1 MSEAGNGS
9 STNLAHWEHFQHG
22 ADIGVRGIGPSL
34 ASAFEQ
40 AALALTAVLVDP
52 GTLQPTETVE
62 IELEAPNADLLLY
75 DWLNALIFEMGT
87 RGLIFGAF
95 DVSIEGNKLVGRA
108 HGERVNRDR
117 HQPAVEIKG
126 ATMTELLAGEI
137 RPGEWRAQC
146 VVDV

>member
-1 MSEAGNGS
+1 VSEAGDGS
-9 STNLAHWEHFQHG
+9 STGLAHWEHFQHG

-40 AALALTAVLVDP
+40 AALALTAVLVNP
-52 GTLQPTETVE
+52 GTLQPSETVE

-75 DWLNALIFEMGT
+75 DWLNALVFEMGT

-95 DVSIEGNKLVGRA
+95 DVAIEGNKLVARA
-108 HGERVNRDR
+108 HGERVERDR

-126 ATMTELLAGEI
+126 ATMTELFAGEVH
-137 RPGEWRAQC
+137 PGQWRAQC

>member
-1 MSEAGNGS
+1 MTSTSEK
-9 STNLAHWEHFQHG
+9 STVNSAHWEHFQHD
-22 ADIGVRGIGPSL
+22 ADIGVRGYGPSL

-40 AALALTAVLVDP
+40 AALALSAVLVDP
-52 GTLQPTETVE
+52 NAIKPSDTVE
-62 IELEAPNADLLLY
+62 IEVEAPNSDLLLY
-75 DWLNALIFEMGT
+75 DWLNAIIYEMGT
-87 RGLIFGAF
+87 RDMIFGAY

-108 HGERVNRDR
+108 HGEAVDRER

-126 ATMTELLAGEI
+126 ATMTELATGEI